1 MLISDLDVIWLSPR
15 WEPWMTYRVP
25 AHPPMAEA
33 ALLAMADVLVSTD
46 ELDEDFDGHG
56 SWERWPHGAAARF
69 KGSSTLLDDR
79 APSARLVAARAR
91 AAPTCRLSRLEAR
104 RGPPEPA
111 SSARVHDAEAP
122 LSTSSQGWGG
132 GCAPT

>member
-46 ELDEDFDGHG
+46 ELDEAFDAHG
-56 SWERWPHGAAARF
+56 LWERWPFGV
-69 KGSSTLLDDR
+69 GW
-79 APSARLVAARAR
+79 
-91 AAPTCRLSRLEAR
+91 AR
-104 RGPPEPA
+104 RADLNTGVLFFRATNGSRAFRQAWRKAMLAKRE
-111 SSARVHDAEAP
+111 AERA
-122 LSTSSQGWGG
+122 GE
-132 GCAPT
+132 A